1 MKKNSKKSTKP
12 ASSDVVISDEMRD
25 LIIRY
30 MEACNN
36 KDHASELEYLRAIK
50 QLGNKEFGI
59 DPS

>member
-12 ASSDVVISDEMRD
+12 ASNDVVISDEMRD

-36 KDHASELEYLRAIK
+36 KDQASELEYLRAIK